1 MWDGATDTYNLPYIE
16 RMLPGEQV
24 AVFHLLKRW
33 QGFYVKE
40 GNPKNIQKFE
50 DLLRED
56 VRMINR
62 EKGSGIRIFIDEMC
76 KKLDIDPDRIHG
88 YEDIASSHLIAAT
101 NLSLIHI

>member
-1 MWDGATDTYNLPYIE
+1 MKIMWLPAICGTGATDTYNLPYIE

-76 KKLDIDPDRIHG
+76 KSWILIRIVFT
-88 YEDIASSHLIAAT
+88 DMKILHL
-101 NLSLIHI
+101 LI